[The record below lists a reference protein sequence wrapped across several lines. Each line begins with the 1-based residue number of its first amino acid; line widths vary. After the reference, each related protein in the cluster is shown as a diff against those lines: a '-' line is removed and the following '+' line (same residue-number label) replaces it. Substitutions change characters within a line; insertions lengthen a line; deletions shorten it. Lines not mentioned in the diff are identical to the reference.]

1 MRVFSSI
8 DELRHTLDALKRQG
22 RTVALVPTMGYLH
35 AGHMELVS
43 RARAENDLV
52 VVSIFVNPLQFGQ
65 AEDLSKYPRDL
76 ERDSAMLK
84 QAGVNFLFA
93 PGVEDMY
100 PRPMLAVVDVPDLGR
115 ELEGAVRPGHFAGV
129 ATVVSKLFNIV
140 QPQTAYF
147 GEKDYQQV
155 VIIKR
160 MVEDLA
166 IPVRV
171 ISVPTVRDAD
181 GLAFSSRNV
190 YLSAEERRAAA
201 IVPQTLD
208 EAERLVADGLTDARE
223 LEAKL
228 TTFLGREPLA
238 KPEVVAVRDAST
250 LEPVGSIEEPVVVAL
265 FVRFGSTRLLDNRVI
280 GSNRAAGSNRIAGVI
295 GGKGQTGKS
304 QPGKGVTK

>member
-8 DELRHTLDALKRQG
+8 EELRHTLDALKRQG
-22 RTVALVPTMGYLH
+22 RTVGLVPTMGYLH
-35 AGHMELVS
+35 AGHMQLVT
-43 RARAENDLV
+43 RARAENDIV
-52 VVSIFVNPLQFGQ
+52 VVSIFVNPLQFGP
-65 AEDLSKYPRDL
+65 AEDLAKYPRDL
-76 ERDSAMLK
+76 ERDGAMLK

-100 PRPMLAVVDVPDLGR
+100 PRPMKTVVDVPDLGR

-166 IPVRV
+166 VPVRV
-171 ISVPTVRDAD
+171 IAVPTVRDSD
-181 GLAFSSRNV
+181 GLALSSRNV
-190 YLSAEERRAAA
+190 YLSPDERRAAV

-208 EAERLVADGLTDARE
+208 EAERLVAEGLTDAGE
-223 LEAKL
+223 LEKKL
-228 TTFLGREPLA
+228 TAFIGREPLA
-238 KPEVVAVRDAST
+238 KAEVVAVRDAST
-250 LEPVGSIEEPVVVAL
+250 LAPVASIEDPVVAAL
-265 FVRFGSTRLLDNRVI
+265 FVSIGTTRLLDNRVI
-280 GSNRAAGSNRIAGVI
+280 RSRVPGDNKIVRDNRM
-295 GGKGQTGKS
+295 TG